1 MFIYLDNSL
10 LVSNDN
16 SEALEIAKAVRNL
29 VIATSESKHI
39 LYGDM
44 NIIAAL
50 RERMRGDRDMY
61 NVLNRIYQKYAQLA
75 CPQEITYYIKVA
87 KEDGGL
93 EQDENGKAFAKVS
106 YKKFT
111 DSENAQACNL
121 VSEDYNDCDFYRIV
135 LEHYKKVNDCKISC
149 RFNDC
154 SGSGD
159 RTERN
164 LKKCLYERKQIT
176 LCIVDSD
183 RKYRG
188 QEIAEGSTCGK
199 CAKIGRRIA
208 TYQFLQL
215 DVQEIENLVPFNV
228 IDNLTWTA
236 ESKDNKDAFDNL
248 RYKAQ
253 TEDVLP
259 YFDIKGGLVKNELFA
274 NDVKY
279 RDYVKTCYYMNPQL
293 AAHGDFE
300 TYVDGLPND
309 TVIYPHL
316 RKGLLKNFLEY
327 RKEHPLCDMDLLE
340 YQLAAWNLIGQLMLN
355 MGCCR
360 NSEAIVG

>member
-10 LVSNDN
+10 LVNNDDP
-16 SEALEIAKAVRNL
+16 EVLDIARAVRNL

-39 LYGDM
+39 LYGDLDV
-44 NIIAAL
+44 IEAL
-50 RERMRGDRDMY
+50 RDRMRGDIDMY
-61 NVLNRIYQKYAQLA
+61 GVLNRIYQKYAQLA

-93 EQDENGKAFAKVS
+93 ERDENGKEFAIVS

-111 DSENAQACNL
+111 DSENAQVCNL

-135 LEHYKKVNDCKISC
+135 LDHYRKVNDCKISY
-149 RFNDC
+149 RFNYC
-154 SGSGD
+154 SGSGG

-164 LKKCLYERKQIT
+164 IRECLYERKQIT

-183 RKYRG
+183 RKYKG
-188 QEIAEGSTCGK
+188 QEIAEDSTCGK
-199 CAKIGRRIA
+199 CAKIEGKLA
-208 TYQFLQL
+208 TYHFEIL

-228 IDNLTWTA
+228 VDNLTWSA
-236 ESKDNKDAFDNL
+236 ESKNNKDAFDNL

-253 TEDVLP
+253 TENVLP
-259 YFDIKGGLVKNELFA
+259 YFDIKKGLVKNELFA

-279 RDYVKTCYYMNPQL
+279 RDYVKTCYYMNPQM
-293 AAHGDFE
+293 AANGDFE
-300 TYVDGLPND
+300 TYVEGLPNES
-309 TVIYPHL
+309 VIYPHL
-316 RKGLLKNFLEY
+316 RKGLLKNFLDY
-327 RKEHPLCDMDLLE
+327 RKEHPLCDIELLE
-340 YQLAAWNLIGQLMLN
+340 YQQTAWNLIGQVMLN

-360 NSEAIVG
+360 NAEAIVG